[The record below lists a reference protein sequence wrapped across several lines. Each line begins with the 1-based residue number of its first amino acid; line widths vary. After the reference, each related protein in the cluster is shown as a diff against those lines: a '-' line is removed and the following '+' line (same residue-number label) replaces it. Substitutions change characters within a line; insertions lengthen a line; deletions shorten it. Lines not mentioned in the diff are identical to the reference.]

1 MNARQFFD
9 LVAEMRKWQKTYFAE
24 RENLDAKRYALNKS
38 KQFERAVDMEI
49 ERVTQILNGK
59 PEGDKQPQQTQLQFD
74 NN

>member
-9 LVAEMRKWQKTYFAE
+9 LVTEMRKWQKTYFAE

-38 KQFERAVDMEI
+38 KQYERAVDMEI

-59 PEGDKQPQQTQLQFD
+59 PQEEKRPQQTQLQFY
-74 NN
+74 NP

>member
-9 LVAEMRKWQKTYFAE
+9 LVTEMRKWQKTYFAE
-24 RENLDAKRYALNKS
+24 RENQDAKRYALNKS

-59 PEGDKQPQQTQLQFD
+59 QDRQPQQTQLQFT
-74 NN
+74 NS

>member
-9 LVAEMRKWQKTYFAE
+9 LVSEMRKWQKTYFAE
-24 RENLDAKRYALNKS
+24 RENQDAKRYALNKS

-49 ERVTQILNGK
+49 ERVTQILNG
-59 PEGDKQPQQTQLQFD
+59 EHEKQPQQTQLQFD